1 MEKYGLSPKSLIE
14 VKGLAG
20 DSSDNI
26 PGIPG
31 VGEKTAINLI
41 KEYKNI
47 EGIYKNIDK
56 QKGKLKERLE
66 ENKELAFLSRTLGTI
81 DVHTP
86 IDKDLNEMKVGE
98 WDKAKVAELFAKLK
112 FNRFIER
119 FELEKE
125 QTSKT
130 TEEFDLRCEELL
142 ESNLNKLKEEIKQ
155 SKKMF
160 YYIIKKEK
168 LNSGI
173 LNKTIAGI
181 TKKH

>member
-26 PGIPG
+26 PGVPG

-86 IDKDLNEMKVGE
+86 IDKDLNEMKVRE
-98 WDKAKVAELFAKLK
+98 WDKAKVTELFAKLK
-112 FNRFIER
+112 FNRFRER

-125 QTSKT
+125 QTSKK

-160 YYIIKKEK
+160 YYII
-168 LNSGI
+168 N
-173 LNKTIAGI
+173 
-181 TKKH
+181 